1 MDFIALY
8 KIIPLALICLL
19 GFVCVFLSMFT
30 KDQIN
35 AVSKLSFNV
44 LIPLFLFQSTRQ
56 ADLDAALSWQWFFTF
71 YASIVG
77 LFILTFSYLRWVKK
91 QQRGPAAMRTLTATY
106 SNTVLVAIP
115 VLVGLLGTQTAGQA
129 FVLLAFHSAILFTLV
144 ELLATKVSSK
154 TIFSSFKN
162 PIVMSIAAGLLFNLS
177 GLTLPE
183 LVSTPMTQLGQAAIP
198 LALFCLGASMRFLP
212 IKGNRVDAMILST
225 IKLFVLPM
233 ITFLVGTWV
242 GLDATAMLI
251 VVLLTASPTGVN
263 AFIMASKHQVEE
275 GVSATTVV
283 LSTMLSVISISFW
296 SHFLFSAVP
305 T

>member
-1 MDFIALY
+1 
-8 KIIPLALICLL
+8 
-19 GFVCVFLSMFT
+19 MFT
-30 KDQIN
+30 KEHIN
-35 AVSKLSFNV
+35 AISKLAFNV

-56 ADLDAALSWQWFFTF
+56 ADLNAALSWQWFFTF
-71 YASIVG
+71 YASIVV
-77 LFILTFSYLRWVKK
+77 LFFVTFGYHRVMKK
-91 QQRGPAAMRTLTATY
+91 LDRGAAAMRTLGATY

-115 VLVGLLGTQTAGQA
+115 VLVGLLGAQTAGQA

-144 ELLATKVSSK
+144 ELLATRINVK
-154 TIFSSFKN
+154 TLLTSFKN

-177 GLTLPE
+177 GLSLPE
-183 LVSTPMTQLGQAAIP
+183 LISQPMTQLGQAAIP

-212 IKGNRVDAMILST
+212 IKGNRVDAVMLSA
-225 IKLFVLPM
+225 IKLIVLPM
-233 ITFLVGTWV
+233 VTLAVGSWV

-283 LSTMLSVISISFW
+283 LSTMLSVVSITVW
-296 SHFLFSAVP
+296 SHFLFKAVQS
-305 T
+305 